1 MDIHRLEVYVYIA
14 LIRARGEK
22 PLSEQ
27 LSRGRVVVDASGQRL
42 GRMAS
47 RIAKLL
53 LNGVEVVVVN
63 AEKAVVTGN
72 KRAILEKYLRL
83 MRRRQLT
90 SHKVVKVWYPRRP
103 ERLVWYS
110 IIRMLPRKK
119 PRGREAERRLK
130 VYVGTPPEFENVE
143 KLRFPDAEIGEAR
156 SRSGRLI
163 RYMTIAEISREISGG
178 RLKVG

>member
-1 MDIHRLEVYVYIA
+1 M
-14 LIRARGEK
+14 
-22 PLSEQ
+22 SEQ
-27 LSRGRVVVDASGQRL
+27 VVQRRIVVDAAGLRL

-47 RIAKLL
+47 KVAKLL
-53 LNGVEVVVVN
+53 LSGAEVTVVN

-72 KRAILEKYLRL
+72 KKAILERYLKL

-110 IIRMLPRKK
+110 IVRMLPRKK
-119 PRGREAERRLK
+119 PRGREAERRLR
-130 VYVGTPPEFENVE
+130 VYVGVPPGLEKAE
-143 KLRFPDAEIGEAR
+143 KLRFPDAEIGDAR

-178 RLKVG
+178 RITVA